1 MTKPASR
8 ERLVAL
14 PVQVVG
20 TDDGVILVR
29 GCVEVKVT
37 GPRAAEVV
45 RVVLGATQGT
55 GATCQDL
62 SEVFAEPDR
71 PAVIDLVEQ
80 LQTRRILVP
89 EGTSAPL
96 PPEGESAIEVFYW
109 HFGEHAERVQ
119 ERLNSR
125 RLTILGVNAVSRQL
139 ASSLAVSGVTDVEV
153 VDFHLLR
160 SVRFFGDSGGLDP
173 GQWPA
178 SLTPPLAYED
188 WSHGLDPEELG
199 CVIAT
204 SDFGGRHLMR
214 EWNEFCVV
222 HRRHFLP
229 VVLDRMIGF
238 VGPLVIPGETACY
251 ECLRARERGAMD
263 EPQVQR
269 ATESAAFW
277 RQRMNG
283 FHPSMASVLAEIA
296 ALEVTKLY
304 GGVMP
309 WRVGRLIEVNLLTVE
324 MKSRK
329 VLKLPRCPVCSPV
342 NWRSSTSIE
351 KGSFMPEPVE
361 PGPAR

>member
-1 MTKPASR
+1 MTKPAPGD
-8 ERLVAL
+8 RLVAL

-20 TDDGVILVR
+20 TDNGVILAR

-62 SEVFAEPDR
+62 SEAFAEPDR

-80 LQTRRILVP
+80 LQRRRILVP
-89 EGTSAPL
+89 EGTAAPL
-96 PPEGESAIEVFYW
+96 PPDGESALDVFYW
-109 HFGEHAERVQ
+109 HFGERAERVL
-119 ERLNSR
+119 ERLNSS
-125 RLTILGVNAVSRQL
+125 RLTVLGVNAVSRQL
-139 ASSLAVSGVTDVEV
+139 ASSLAVSGVTDVDV

-160 SVRFFGDSGGLDP
+160 NVRFFGDFGGLDP

-178 SLTPPLAYED
+178 DLRPPLSYDD
-188 WSHGLDPEELG
+188 WSDGLDPRELG

-222 HRRHFLP
+222 HGKHFLP

-238 VGPLVIPGETACY
+238 VGPFVIPGETACY
-251 ECLRARERGAMD
+251 ECLRARENGAMD
-263 EPQVQR
+263 APELQR
-269 ATESAAFW
+269 ATETAAFW
-277 RQRMNG
+277 RQKVNG
-283 FHPSMASVLAEIA
+283 FHPTMASVLAEIA

-304 GGVMP
+304 SGVMP

-324 MKSRK
+324 MKARR

-351 KGSFMPEPVE
+351 KTGFMPERLE